1 MSAWGLNAK
10 ATLTTEDSGAP
21 FKEAATYFQSRTE
34 DVATDVKEAMGRGT
48 SVLVTSPLGSSD
60 TSTTTIPV
68 AMLPLGN
75 CTSEAKLISGGLK
88 SDWASAEK
96 AQHTR
101 MVVRTEIDGTVF
113 IPIRRDQIL
122 SGQQEVR
129 IENLNGS
136 AQLTQDRPQ
145 MRANLED
152 ATANKSEQLDRRF
165 RLRELQ

>member
-1 MSAWGLNAK
+1 
-10 ATLTTEDSGAP
+10 
-21 FKEAATYFQSRTE
+21 
-34 DVATDVKEAMGRGT
+34 
-48 SVLVTSPLGSSD
+48 
-60 TSTTTIPV
+60 
-68 AMLPLGN
+68 
-75 CTSEAKLISGGLK
+75 
-88 SDWASAEK
+88 
-96 AQHTR
+96 

-165 RLRELQ
+165 RLRELHKTGHLKPRHWVQQIAV